1 MLVAVFLKSKIMSYK
16 KREELFSKLEEIRID
31 MEKYLN
37 EYLLQLLKNKD
48 LTEYELEILFQ
59 PFDED
64 APELVKVHSVNDKG
78 ELLLTFE
85 YFDGTIQNEEVEME
99 QLRFDALFQLIELLE
114 QLVVSCPKIR

>member
-1 MLVAVFLKSKIMSYK
+1 MLVAVFLFRKIMSYK

-114 QLVVSCPKIR
+114 QLVE